1 MRVLFDQGTPVPL
14 RRLLTSHEVTT
25 AHERG
30 WSQLK
35 NGELLDSAEK
45 EGFAV
50 LVTTDAN
57 LKFQQNLAWRRLA
70 IVVLTTTSWPRIQR
84 VASAVVAAVDGAAPG
99 TYVEVEVPCEE
110 EAMKRLPMKP
120 LLVSVLATAFAI
132 PMTYVSS

>member
-1 MRVLFDQGTPVPL
+1 VRVLFDQGTPVPL
-14 RRLLTSHEVTT
+14 RRLLTQHEVIT

-50 LVTTDAN
+50 FVTTDTS
-57 LKFQQNLAWRRLA
+57 LKYQQNPTSRQLA

-84 VASAVVAAVDGAAPG
+84 VAAAVVAAVDGAAPG
-99 TYVEVEVPCEE
+99 TYFEVEVP
-110 EAMKRLPMKP
+110 
-120 LLVSVLATAFAI
+120 
-132 PMTYVSS
+132 

>member
-1 MRVLFDQGTPVPL
+1 VRVLFDQGTPVPL
-14 RRLLTSHEVTT
+14 RRLLTQHEVIT

-50 LVTTDAN
+50 LVTTDVN
-57 LKFQQNLAWRRLA
+57 LKFQQNLASRKLA

-84 VASAVVAAVDGAAPG
+84 VASAVVAAVDSAAPG
-99 TYVEVEVPCEE
+99 TYVEVEVP
-110 EAMKRLPMKP
+110 
-120 LLVSVLATAFAI
+120 
-132 PMTYVSS
+132 

>member
-1 MRVLFDQGTPVPL
+1 V
-14 RRLLTSHEVTT
+14 T

-35 NGELLDSAEK
+35 NGELLDSAEN

-57 LKFQQNLAWRRLA
+57 LKFQQNLTSRKLA

-84 VASAVVAAVDGAAPG
+84 VANAVVAAVDRAAPG
-99 TYVEVEVPCEE
+99 TYFEVEVP
-110 EAMKRLPMKP
+110 
-120 LLVSVLATAFAI
+120 
-132 PMTYVSS
+132 

>member
-1 MRVLFDQGTPVPL
+1 M
-14 RRLLTSHEVTT
+14 LTQHEVVT

-57 LKFQQNLAWRRLA
+57 LKYQQNLSSRRLA
-70 IVVLTTTSWPRIQR
+70 VVVLTTTSWPRIQH
-84 VASAVVAAVDGAAPG
+84 VADAVVAAVDGATTG
-99 TYVEVEVPCEE
+99 SYVEVE
-110 EAMKRLPMKP
+110 
-120 LLVSVLATAFAI
+120 I
-132 PMTYVSS
+132 P

>member
-1 MRVLFDQGTPVPL
+1 MRILFDQGTPVPL
-14 RRLLTSHEVTT
+14 RRMLTQHEVVT

-50 LVTTDAN
+50 LATTDPN
-57 LKFQQNLAWRRLA
+57 LKYQQDLASRKLA

-84 VASAVVAAVDGAAPG
+84 AVQTVVASVD
-99 TYVEVEVPCEE
+99 
-110 EAMKRLPMKP
+110 R
-120 LLVSVLATAFAI
+120 ATAGSYIEAEI
-132 PMTYVSS
+132 P